1 MAFTHF
7 NSSRFFD
14 NTCSLQSHQRQCP
27 QKCFNHFCVTTIL
40 GSANKE
46 EPCVSVARKECWP
59 YACESPWRRM
69 LFNMPSS
76 TTRGRRSKHIPP
88 SDLVYVSIWW
98 TRERG
103 SETKGDGEGAEK
115 DDDDAFHFSLS
126 SPVVFVAA
134 VLIPS
139 TSVHMWV
146 RRLVIICNRCDRMS
160 YKVIQ
165 EHAVPV
171 KCNTPRPITIC
182 VSKEDVAT
190 IWGPRIVK
198 SAHEVKTQTNIGPLF
213 LLRWKKNV
221 CNIVYVWLLLFTTQ

>member
-1 MAFTHF
+1 M
-7 NSSRFFD
+7 R
-14 NTCSLQSHQRQCP
+14 P
-27 QKCFNHFCVTTIL
+27 
-40 GSANKE
+40 KE
-46 EPCVSVARKECWP
+46 MGKGLK
-59 YACESPWRRM
+59 RM
-69 LFNMPSS
+69 MMMPS
-76 TTRGRRSKHIPP
+76 IFLCLPQ
-88 SDLVYVSIWW
+88 LCV
-98 TRERG
+98 
-103 SETKGDGEGAEK
+103 
-115 DDDDAFHFSLS
+115 
-126 SPVVFVAA
+126 VAA

>member
-1 MAFTHF
+1 MICGYVKRFGYCAVLYLAPRGAPSNKLHIKLFIVLILYCMAFTHF

-88 SDLVYVSIWW
+88 SDLVYVSIW
-98 TRERG
+98 
-103 SETKGDGEGAEK
+103 
-115 DDDDAFHFSLS
+115 
-126 SPVVFVAA
+126 
-134 VLIPS
+134 
-139 TSVHMWV
+139 
-146 RRLVIICNRCDRMS
+146 
-160 YKVIQ
+160 
-165 EHAVPV
+165 
-171 KCNTPRPITIC
+171 
-182 VSKEDVAT
+182 
-190 IWGPRIVK
+190 
-198 SAHEVKTQTNIGPLF
+198 
-213 LLRWKKNV
+213 
-221 CNIVYVWLLLFTTQ
+221 